1 MPRYYPKAQIRHG
14 SKRRCVKREGHRS
27 HAEAVGS
34 LAQICSVCRP
44 SCTYRVMAKSA
55 SRVARMI
62 QMLMRISA
70 CPGIVTS
77 PSYPRDPALGAL
89 HTHTHT
95 HTRAGF
101 SLRCPRTPRR
111 CRTPAGQATL
121 DFSCTLQSE
130 PVARRAVCQVE
141 PSYPLNAFAMRVP
154 KLWAGF
160 SFWRMTRGSLARVR
174 FDETISGLEL

>member
-89 HTHTHT
+89 HTHTLG
-95 HTRAGF
+95 RG
-101 SLRCPRTPRR
+101 SRCGARGRLAVAAP
-111 CRTPAGQATL
+111 PAGQATL

>member
-1 MPRYYPKAQIRHG
+1 MG
-14 SKRRCVKREGHRS
+14 
-27 HAEAVGS
+27 
-34 LAQICSVCRP
+34 
-44 SCTYRVMAKSA
+44 
-55 SRVARMI
+55 
-62 QMLMRISA
+62 
-70 CPGIVTS
+70 TS
-77 PSYPRDPALGAL
+77 GAL
-89 HTHTHT
+89 PGCCLALHIPETPPLAPSTHTLG
-95 HTRAGF
+95 RGSGCGARGR
-101 SLRCPRTPRR
+101 LAVAAP
-111 CRTPAGQATL
+111 PAGQATL